1 VIPVQDLF
9 LGECCFTALRRKD
22 RNWTR
27 HRIASVARTPSRM
40 TEITP
45 FHRRNMPGV
54 EKSSSLLGECCFTGL
69 RRKDRNWTRHRIASV
84 ARTPSRMTEI
94 TPFHRRNL
102 PGVEKSSSLLGP
114 RLPREPENP
123 LGNDVSLY
131 LRG

>member
-1 VIPVQDLF
+1 
-9 LGECCFTALRRKD
+9 
-22 RNWTR
+22 
-27 HRIASVARTPSRM
+27 M

-45 FHRRNMPGV
+45 FHRRNLPGV

-102 PGVEKSSSLLGP
+102 PGVEKNSSLLG
-114 RLPREPENP
+114 E
-123 LGNDVSLY
+123 GCSIKTSLRPSASAISHRSSVRY
-131 LRG
+131 LVLLTTRRSRHRTIPQKESP